1 MLTAGFPSLARV
13 VTRHNAVN
21 RKPMR
26 WKMLLLSALVAAA
39 SGAGLT
45 ALVVASAGYF
55 SLSSAA
61 SAGRVLAVLLL
72 LAAAVTS
79 GVFAYRH
86 TARRRALHGLLASA
100 LTAVVFVGCVYAY
113 HLIFDGRQLRP
124 NVYQRLL
131 GD

>member
-26 WKMLLLSALVAAA
+26 WKMLLLSALVAAV

-45 ALVVASAGYF
+45 ALVVASAEYF
-55 SLSSAA
+55 SPSSAA
-61 SAGRVLAVLLL
+61 SAGRVLAVLL

-100 LTAVVFVGCVYAY
+100 LTAAVFVGCVYAY